1 MSTASSSAADLR
13 LPEWL
18 AEPLAV
24 LSSRKRLVITVA
36 AAIVFL
42 GAIIAMLFPSVLPP
56 RPLVGAAVG
65 VAAAL
70 LATAVALALDAS
82 DLIVR
87 GARHVTA
94 AGGVVGVRTTRAHD
108 DVAPLLAAVA
118 RHAHRPGPLKIALVP
133 ASRTAGVPGAR
144 AAALA
149 ESLAKTGR
157 KVLFSDLTRSGTPA
171 AGLSDVVA
179 GTRQLSEVVR
189 FESELYLARLAVG
202 ADPDAAL
209 KGMPAFVAGLPTDLE
224 ALVAALPPLAEP
236 GALPAAEAFDLVFV
250 LVEVDRTERV
260 DLIASLD
267 AMDTSRVAS
276 ELVLIEPEAPEAA
289 APVIAPSEVTRDE
302 PSIGDLDAPDDDP
315 IVAEYTFED
324 DSPVEPV
331 VAPIATGSVWDDDED
346 AVDDLADAAGI
357 VPDADAVDAATDW
370 SDEPD
375 ESDWSDESDDVEAAD
390 EPDQPAAA
398 DQPADADEPDEDWS
412 FVDAP
417 DADEPVTM
425 DAEDDGTA
433 DAIADELAPAAA
445 GEVAEVADDTAVW
458 TPEPGT
464 RTRCRPARPRDGA
477 RVIQRTDHGDAGRI
491 GATSDAT
498 SAATSGGNSGGHG
511 AAASDGA
518 GVPWLPGSSLST
530 RPEAADDELV
540 GADPAAMEAA
550 RTSAALYQLAQQ
562 VWDREDA

>member
-1 MSTASSSAADLR
+1 MVTAPSSASDVR

-24 LSSRKRLVITVA
+24 LSSRRRLVVAVA
-36 AAIVFL
+36 AGIVFL

-94 AGGVVGVRTTRAHD
+94 AGGTVGARTTRSHD
-108 DVAPLLAAVA
+108 DVAPLLAAVV
-118 RHAHRPGPLKIALVP
+118 RHAHRPSPLKIALVP
-133 ASRTAGVPGAR
+133 ASRAAGVPGAR

-149 ESLAKTGR
+149 EALAKTGR

-202 ADPDAAL
+202 SDPEAAL
-209 KGMPAFVAGLPTDLE
+209 KGMAAFAAGLPTDLE

-236 GALPAAEAFDLVFV
+236 GALHAAEAFDLVFV

-267 AMDTSRVAS
+267 AMDASRVTS
-276 ELVLIEPEAPEAA
+276 ELVLIEPDAPQAA

-302 PSIGDLDAPDDDP
+302 PSIGDLDVPDDDP
-315 IVAEYTFED
+315 VVAEYTFED

-331 VAPIATGSVWDDDED
+331 VAPMTTGSVWDDDED
-346 AVDDLADAAGI
+346 ASADDADLADELDQSTDVEVDDASDDI
-357 VPDADAVDAATDW
+357 VGWSSTDDTGDQ
-370 SDEPD
+370 DEPLEPTSGD
-375 ESDWSDESDDVEAAD
+375 SADDPAVEDAEAAD
-390 EPDQPAAA
+390 AAAVWAPEPASEPD
-398 DQPADADEPDEDWS
+398 
-412 FVDAP
+412 
-417 DADEPVTM
+417 
-425 DAEDDGTA
+425 
-433 DAIADELAPAAA
+433 
-445 GEVAEVADDTAVW
+445 
-458 TPEPGT
+458 PEPGPEPE
-464 RTRCRPARPRDGA
+464 RARAPDPDPTPIQASAPEPDPEPLVDLRE
-477 RVIQRTDHGDAGRI
+477 RVTVPSSEPTTEMPVA
-491 GATSDAT
+491 
-498 SAATSGGNSGGHG
+498 SAASEAPSGGS
-511 AAASDGA
+511 
-518 GVPWLPGSSLST
+518 GVPWLPGSSLSSQ
-530 RPEAADDELV
+530 PESTDDELV